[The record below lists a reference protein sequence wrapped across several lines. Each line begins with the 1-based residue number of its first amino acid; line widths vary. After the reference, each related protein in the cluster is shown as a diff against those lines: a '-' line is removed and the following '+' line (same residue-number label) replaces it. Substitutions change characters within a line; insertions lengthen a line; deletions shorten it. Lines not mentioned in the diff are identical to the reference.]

1 MDMSPSVVPGIS
13 AGFSTIATTTTSGT
27 NALLRTPNMV
37 ELRKVADEFDC
48 LIVVDESIG
57 NFVNVDIMEYTDIV
71 ATSLT
76 EAFLEGLV

>member
-1 MDMSPSVVPGIS
+1 MSPSVVPGIS